1 MSPVPPKP
9 LSPRERE
16 LHDVILGA
24 AWDACMRTCPPKY
37 HPARPTNQTRL
48 LEIMTLTRML
58 GYELLPHQLAIV
70 ATATEVADDGWVG
83 GPLRIQEMLLS
94 FGRQSGKSASLVA
107 LAADRLLLRSRS
119 RVVWAAQLQ
128 RSALSQ
134 VKQEFVPRMIDHGF
148 DESVGVKLVEGS
160 HPELR
165 CKETGG
171 WILLRGT
178 SGTAKGERGTFNDLL
193 VVDELF
199 SVDTFEPEASLTP
212 TLSTRH
218 KYGSASLMASTA
230 PLEHSVFLAHKLDVH
245 RGRANTSKSDMGFWE
260 WAAAEPDDP
269 ADPAVWRKAIPGLAY
284 GLISESFIASQ
295 FEKTPL
301 DVFRREFLNI
311 AAPSAGEDSFVS
323 LDTWREVEQPPTSK
337 LRATAPV
344 WLGIDARQ
352 TLSLIHI

>member
-1 MSPVPPKP
+1 
-9 LSPRERE
+9 
-16 LHDVILGA
+16 
-24 AWDACMRTCPPKY
+24 
-37 HPARPTNQTRL
+37 
-48 LEIMTLTRML
+48 
-58 GYELLPHQLAIV
+58 
-70 ATATEVADDGWVG
+70 
-83 GPLRIQEMLLS
+83 
-94 FGRQSGKSASLVA
+94 
-107 LAADRLLLRSRS
+107 
-119 RVVWAAQLQ
+119 
-128 RSALSQ
+128 
-134 VKQEFVPRMIDHGF
+134 MIDHGF

-178 SGTAKGERGTFNDLL
+178 SGTAKGVRGTFNDLL

-218 KYGSASLMASTA
+218 KYGSATLMASTA

-245 RGRANTSKSDMGFWE
+245 RGRANTSKSDLGFWE
-260 WAAAEPDDP
+260 WAAGDDDDP
-269 ADPAVWRKAIPGLAY
+269 ADPAVWYRAIPGLAY

-301 DVFRREFLNI
+301 DVFKREFLNI

-344 WLGIDARQ
+344 WLGIDACPDQSMASVVAADPTGVVELAERRTGVDWIVDWVAASFGAGAITGIALLAPGPLAGLVDPLRAVASRHQ
-352 TLSLIHI
+352 VRAPKGGKLQVPLLTLTPARYAVACQQLLGSLHDRSVAVVDSCGVIASLDGS